1 MNEEYYE
8 ILDGDEF
15 DYARVICHK
24 LNFFFRSSFFN
35 FINIFTIRGGICFLK
50 ALIKE

>member
-24 LNFFFRSSFFN
+24 LNSFFLEVL
-35 FINIFTIRGGICFLK
+35 FLI
-50 ALIKE
+50 L